1 MLECSPLS
9 ASHKALMVV
18 ECFIRDAKD
27 RVKLLALSQPG
38 RHALITLIKETWK

>member
-18 ECFIRDAKD
+18 ECFKDAKD
-27 RVKLLALSQPG
+27 RVTLLALSQPG